1 MTDATVDKPRLL
13 APAWHLT
20 KRALVQ
26 FPRLPSVLVFS
37 MVPPIV
43 QLLLFGAIFG
53 DLPESLPTFPTDN
66 YYEYLAPA
74 IVFFTTVIG
83 IANAGVALVR
93 DFKSGYFQKI
103 LLAPVNK
110 WSILLGRLLSDGVRV
125 YLQAGL
131 ILLLSLA
138 FGATVATGILGAL
151 LMILIAT
158 LFSLFTVGVLV
169 ANVAIRTKSDE
180 AVQAIFPV
188 FFIGIFLTTAF
199 LPAASISSDLVVDLI
214 ELNPAEHIIRPMQ
227 DLMMVGWDWPGI
239 ALAFAI
245 IVASAAV
252 GVVITRLNFQAV
264 YK

>member
-1 MTDATVDKPRLL
+1 MNRLVRPTL
-13 APAWHLT
+13 HLT

-53 DLPESLPTFPTDN
+53 NLPDNLPTFPTDN

-110 WSILLGRLLSDGVRV
+110 WAILLGRLLSDGVRV
-125 YLQAGL
+125 FLQAGL
-131 ILLLSLA
+131 ILLLALA
-138 FGATVATGILGAL
+138 FGAQVETGLPGAL
-151 LMILIAT
+151 LMLLMST
-158 LFSLFTVGVLV
+158 LFSIFTVGVLV
-169 ANVAIRTKSDE
+169 ANVALRTKSDE

-199 LPAASISSDLVVDLI
+199 LPKASISSDLVVNLI
-214 ELNPAEHIIRPMQ
+214 DLNPAEHIIRPMQ
-227 DLMMVGWDWPGI
+227 ELMMVGWDWAGI
-239 ALAFAI
+239 GVAGLI
-245 IVASAAV
+245 IVASAVA
-252 GVVITRLNFQAV
+252 GVIITRLNFRTV

>member
-1 MTDATVDKPRLL
+1 MTDATVDRPRLI

-43 QLLLFGAIFG
+43 QFLLFGSIFG
-53 DLPESLPTFPTDN
+53 NLPDELATFPTDN

-74 IVFFTTVIG
+74 VVFFTAVIG
-83 IANAGVALVR
+83 IANAGIALVR

-110 WSILLGRLLSDGVRV
+110 WAILLGRLLSDGVRV

-131 ILLLSLA
+131 ILLLALA
-138 FGATVATGILGAL
+138 FGATVETGILGAL
-151 LMILIAT
+151 VMLLLGT

-169 ANVAIRTKSDE
+169 TNVAIRTKSDE

-188 FFIGIFLTTAF
+188 FFILFFLTTAF
-199 LPAASISSDLVVDLI
+199 LPEASISSDLVVDLI
-214 ELNPAEHIIRPMQ
+214 NLNPAEYIIQPMQ
-227 DLMMVGWDWPGI
+227 DLMMVGWEWG
-239 ALAFAI
+239 ALALGFAI
-245 IVASAAV
+245 TAGAALV
-252 GVVITRLNFQAV
+252 GVIITRLNFRSV
-264 YK
+264 YT